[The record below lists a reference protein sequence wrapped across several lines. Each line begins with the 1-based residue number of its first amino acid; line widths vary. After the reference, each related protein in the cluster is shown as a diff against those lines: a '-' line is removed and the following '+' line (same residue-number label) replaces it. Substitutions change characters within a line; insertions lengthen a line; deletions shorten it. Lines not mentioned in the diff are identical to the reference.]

1 MLVPVNWMKEYVE
14 LNDSIKDFSDRITL
28 TGSHVDSIN
37 SVAQEI
43 DNVVVGKI
51 TSLEKHPEAKR
62 LSIVAVD
69 AGAET
74 VTLVTGA
81 KNMAVGDYVALAKE
95 GATLPGGVTI
105 GVAEFM
111 GMKSPGML
119 CSLEELGFDDKVI
132 PRHLRE
138 GLLIMEGDLEL
149 GADIKEVLGLNAEV
163 IDFEITPNRP
173 DCLSIVGM
181 AREAAATYN
190 THITLP
196 EVGARKGVGFI
207 ATYLKGIDIETP
219 KCSRYIGRVIE
230 DVVIEPSPQWM
241 QNALMASGMRP
252 INNLVD
258 ITNYVMLEL
267 GQPLHAFDLDMLAD
281 QRIIVREAAPGEV
294 LKTLDGTDRN
304 LEPGMMVIADGEK
317 PVALAG
323 VMGGFDSEVTEKT
336 HRILLESAVFDRESV
351 RTTSKKLGLR
361 SEASSRYEKGL
372 SVEIAELASQRVCYL
387 IEQLGCGV
395 VVNGHINAGL
405 TEAPTRMINLRPHRV
420 CDILGI
426 ALTVDEMTTYLTS
439 LEFEVEKSNDLLVV
453 TIPHFRLD
461 VEGEADLAE
470 EIGRLFGFHN
480 IPPQPLKGQLT
491 RGEKSPMKE
500 YEEVLKDGLCAVG
513 LDEIS
518 TYSFISPKVFQKL
531 QIPEDS
537 PMRRVVEIMNPLGE
551 DFSIM
556 RPTMIGNML
565 NVLEKNNNQKLSD
578 LSFYEIG
585 NIFVPGQKDEL
596 PEERDTLCIGLCGKE
611 DFYTLKDRIVKVFK
625 TVGLEGLDFVRETDN
640 PTFHPG
646 RSASLW
652 AGGERLGVLG
662 ELSYGVMENSDIR
675 NRVYIAEID
684 LVACIAQSNPE
695 KLYAPIPRYPRVTRD
710 IALVV
715 DRQLET
721 KTLENFIL
729 SAGGDL
735 VKTVALFDEYTGDQI
750 DDRKKSLAYKIVFGA
765 EDRTL
770 VDEEVNTSLKRIL
783 EGLNAEYDATI
794 RL

>member
-196 EVGARKGVGFI
+196 EVGARKGVGSI

-556 RPTMIGNML
+556 RPTMIVNML

>member
-196 EVGARKGVGFI
+196 EVGARKGVGSI

-351 RTTSKKLGLR
+351 RTTSKKLGIR

>member
-196 EVGARKGVGFI
+196 EVGARKGVGSI

-684 LVACIAQSNPE
+684 LVSCIAQSNPE

>member
-196 EVGARKGVGFI
+196 EVGARKGVGSI

-500 YEEVLKDGLCAVG
+500 YEEVFKDGLCAVG

>member
-196 EVGARKGVGFI
+196 EVGARKGVGSI

-578 LSFYEIG
+578 LSFYDIG

>member
-1 MLVPVNWMKEYVE
+1 
-14 LNDSIKDFSDRITL
+14 
-28 TGSHVDSIN
+28 
-37 SVAQEI
+37 
-43 DNVVVGKI
+43 
-51 TSLEKHPEAKR
+51 
-62 LSIVAVD
+62 
-69 AGAET
+69 
-74 VTLVTGA
+74 
-81 KNMAVGDYVALAKE
+81 
-95 GATLPGGVTI
+95 
-105 GVAEFM
+105 
-111 GMKSPGML
+111 
-119 CSLEELGFDDKVI
+119 
-132 PRHLRE
+132 
-138 GLLIMEGDLEL
+138 
-149 GADIKEVLGLNAEV
+149 
-163 IDFEITPNRP
+163 
-173 DCLSIVGM
+173 
-181 AREAAATYN
+181 
-190 THITLP
+190 
-196 EVGARKGVGFI
+196 
-207 ATYLKGIDIETP
+207 
-219 KCSRYIGRVIE
+219 
-230 DVVIEPSPQWM
+230 
-241 QNALMASGMRP
+241 
-252 INNLVD
+252 
-258 ITNYVMLEL
+258 
-267 GQPLHAFDLDMLAD
+267 
-281 QRIIVREAAPGEV
+281 
-294 LKTLDGTDRN
+294 
-304 LEPGMMVIADGEK
+304 
-317 PVALAG
+317 
-323 VMGGFDSEVTEKT
+323 
-336 HRILLESAVFDRESV
+336 
-351 RTTSKKLGLR
+351 
-361 SEASSRYEKGL
+361 
-372 SVEIAELASQRVCYL
+372 
-387 IEQLGCGV
+387 
-395 VVNGHINAGL
+395 
-405 TEAPTRMINLRPHRV
+405 
-420 CDILGI
+420 
-426 ALTVDEMTTYLTS
+426 
-439 LEFEVEKSNDLLVV
+439 
-453 TIPHFRLD
+453 
-461 VEGEADLAE
+461 
-470 EIGRLFGFHN
+470 
-480 IPPQPLKGQLT
+480 
-491 RGEKSPMKE
+491 
-500 YEEVLKDGLCAVG
+500 
-513 LDEIS
+513 
-518 TYSFISPKVFQKL
+518 
-531 QIPEDS
+531 
-537 PMRRVVEIMNPLGE
+537 MRRVVEIMNPLGE

>member
-196 EVGARKGVGFI
+196 EVGARKGVGSI